1 MSGSV
6 RLTMAV
12 AGSACLVLAL
22 FPYYSDTAGPAA
34 RAGVP
39 TVEVPRLGTL
49 PLEPSKT
56 VLRVGLPF
64 SPLFVYLRE
73 ITFESQPE
81 ITFESQPASASAAA
95 TGGEIEPG
103 GAVSG
108 GEVTI
113 NFTGEIGYTQNWHF
127 GFFSWSLALALLGV
141 GLLIIAFW
149 NARSRSGARAD
160 VVS

>member
-1 MSGSV
+1 MSRRV
-6 RLTMAV
+6 RLTLGV
-12 AGSACLVLAL
+12 AGSACLLLAL
-22 FPYYSDTAGPAA
+22 LPYYSHTAGPAA
-34 RAGVP
+34 HSGVP
-39 TVEVPRLGTL
+39 AIELPGLATL

-73 ITFESQPE
+73 ITFESQPK
-81 ITFESQPASASAAA
+81 SAPASA

-108 GEVTI
+108 GEVKI
-113 NFTGEIGYTQNWHF
+113 DFTGEIEYTHNWHI
-127 GFFSWSLALALLGV
+127 GFFSWSLALALIGV

-149 NARSRSGARAD
+149 NERNRSRACPD

>member
-64 SPLFVYLRE
+64 SPLFVYIRE
-73 ITFESQPE
+73 T
-81 ITFESQPASASAAA
+81 TFESQPASASAAA

-108 GEVTI
+108 GEVNI
-113 NFTGEIGYTQNWHF
+113 NFTGEIGYTHNWHF

-141 GLLIIAFW
+141 GLLIIAFR
-149 NARSRSGARAD
+149 NVRSRSRARPD
-160 VVS
+160 FVS

>member
-1 MSGSV
+1 MSRRV
-6 RLTMAV
+6 RLTLGV
-12 AGSACLVLAL
+12 AGSACLLLAL
-22 FPYYSDTAGPAA
+22 LPYYSHTAGPAA
-34 RAGVP
+34 HSGVP
-39 TVEVPRLGTL
+39 AIELPGLGTL

-73 ITFESQPE
+73 T
-81 ITFESQPASASAAA
+81 TFESQPASAPASAN
-95 TGGEIEPG
+95 GGETEPG

-108 GEVTI
+108 GDIKI
-113 NFTGEIGYTQNWHF
+113 NFTGEIEFTRNWHF

-141 GLLIIAFW
+141 GLLFIAFW
-149 NARSRSGARAD
+149 NVCSRSRARPN